1 MLPNFFKTLTCIRAI
16 KHTLSFSALATELT
30 EQNIQSHPK
39 GGNRSMQQ
47 TSCIVSL
54 RFHKQLFSKAVHP
67 AKKPQLAAWRR
78 PLMISQQKDKQGG
91 VLTDNHSLPCCYKLL
106 K

>member
-47 TSCIVSL
+47 TSCIVVPAVPSRKNRSL
-54 RFHKQLFSKAVHP
+54 LH
-67 AKKPQLAAWRR
+67 
-78 PLMISQQKDKQGG
+78 G
-91 VLTDNHSLPCCYKLL
+91 VDL
-106 K
+106 

>member
-47 TSCIVSL
+47 TSCIVCPCVP
-54 RFHKQLFSKAVHP
+54 HKQLFSKAVHP
-67 AKKPQLAAWRR
+67 AQKAAA
-78 PLMISQQKDKQGG
+78 
-91 VLTDNHSLPCCYKLL
+91 CCMA
-106 K
+106 

>member
-1 MLPNFFKTLTCIRAI
+1 MLPIFLKTLTCIRAI

-47 TSCIVSL
+47 TSCIVCPCSPIPQKLQL
-54 RFHKQLFSKAVHP
+54 RC
-67 AKKPQLAAWRR
+67 WRR
-78 PLMISQQKDKQGG
+78 PLMVRQPYS
-91 VLTDNHSLPCCYKLL
+91 VAV
-106 K
+106 

>member
-54 RFHKQLFSKAVHP
+54 RSHP
-67 AKKPQLAAWRR
+67 AKTAA
-78 PLMISQQKDKQGG
+78 
-91 VLTDNHSLPCCYKLL
+91 CCMA
-106 K
+106 

>member
-1 MLPNFFKTLTCIRAI
+1 MLPIFLKTLTCIRAI

-47 TSCIVSL
+47 TSCIVCPCSPIPQKL
-54 RFHKQLFSKAVHP
+54 
-67 AKKPQLAAWRR
+67 QLAAWHR
-78 PLMISQQKDKQGG
+78 PLMVRQPYSEA
-91 VLTDNHSLPCCYKLL
+91 V
-106 K
+106 

>member
-1 MLPNFFKTLTCIRAI
+1 MLPIFLKTLTCIRAI

-47 TSCIVSL
+47 TSCIVCPCSPIPHNL
-54 RFHKQLFSKAVHP
+54 LARALMPRQPYSEAVKSDVSVP
-67 AKKPQLAAWRR
+67 YKGNRR
-78 PLMISQQKDKQGG
+78 GRKD
-91 VLTDNHSLPCCYKLL
+91 Y
-106 K
+106 

>member
-1 MLPNFFKTLTCIRAI
+1 MLPIFFKTLTCIRAI

-67 AKKPQLAAWRR
+67 AKNR
-78 PLMISQQKDKQGG
+78 
-91 VLTDNHSLPCCYKLL
+91 SLPHGVDL
-106 K
+106 

>member
-47 TSCIVSL
+47 TSCIVCPCVPIRSSSA
-54 RFHKQLFSKAVHP
+54 RRVHP
-67 AKKPQLAAWRR
+67 AQKTAAPLLA
-78 PLMISQQKDKQGG
+78 
-91 VLTDNHSLPCCYKLL
+91 
-106 K
+106 

>member
-30 EQNIQSHPK
+30 EPNIQSHPK

-47 TSCIVSL
+47 TSCIVCPCSPIPQKL
-54 RFHKQLFSKAVHP
+54 
-67 AKKPQLAAWRR
+67 QLAAWHR
-78 PLMISQQKDKQGG
+78 PLMVNII
-91 VLTDNHSLPCCYKLL
+91 
-106 K
+106 